1 MRTKDPKVDNPQ
13 EAIDELMEL
22 IKHTSS
28 IKQKNRYDAVI
39 LYLKDYSRNE
49 IAEILHTPKRTVS
62 YHIHTYFTKG
72 IDALL
77 IKKQPGAKKKLTDE
91 QEQEVYDIVATK
103 TPSEAGIGIFANW
116 TGALICKLIKEKYDI
131 VFNEK
136 GIYNFL
142 YRLGL
147 SYTRPN
153 YALKKADPKKQA
165 EFIEKWE
172 AVKKT
177 AT

>member
-1 MRTKDPKVDNPQ
+1 MRTKNPKAEHPK
-13 EAIDELMEL
+13 EAIDELL
-22 IKHTSS
+22 KLAQQTTS

-62 YHIHTYFTKG
+62 YHIRTYFTKG

-77 IKKQPGAKKKLTDE
+77 IKKQPGAKKKLTNE

-116 TGALICKLIKEKYDI
+116 TGVLICKLIKEKYDV
-131 VFNEK
+131 VFKEIRNK
-136 GIYNFL
+136 SLNV
-142 YRLGL
+142 
-147 SYTRPN
+147 
-153 YALKKADPKKQA
+153 
-165 EFIEKWE
+165 
-172 AVKKT
+172 VK
-177 AT
+177 